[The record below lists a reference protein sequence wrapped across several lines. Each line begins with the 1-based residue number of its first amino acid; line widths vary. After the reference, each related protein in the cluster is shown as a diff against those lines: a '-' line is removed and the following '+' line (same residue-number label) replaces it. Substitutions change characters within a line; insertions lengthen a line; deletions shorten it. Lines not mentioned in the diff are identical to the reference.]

1 MPAIDPEWRPGDL
14 SGPAVVTRGL
24 TKRFGERVAVN
35 DVHLEVPTGLA
46 FGFLGPN
53 GAGKTT
59 MIRML
64 LGLTSISAGSA
75 SLLGHPIPRQ
85 RAMALARVGA
95 IVEEPSFHKHLS
107 GRENLEIVAAVRGPE
122 AYPRIAPGLERVGL
136 AARADEK
143 VGRYSLGMRQRL
155 GVARCLLADPKLL
168 ILDEPT
174 NGLDPHG
181 IQEFRAMV
189 RALVQ
194 DEGRT
199 VFLSSHLLDEVE
211 RVCDHV
217 AIVDHGRVILQGSI
231 EELTGRAGQRVIVG
245 VDALGLAIMTLEG
258 LPAVREVLQEDG
270 ALRVRL
276 DGRPDGV
283 SELNAAL
290 VHAGVAV
297 SRLEPT
303 RHSLEERFLE
313 ITSLQL
319 GVAA

>member
-1 MPAIDPEWRPGDL
+1 MPAMDQEWLPDHQ
-14 SGPAVVTRGL
+14 PAVVTRGL

-35 DVHLEVPTGLA
+35 DVHLEVPAGAA

-85 RAMALARVGA
+85 RATALARVGA

-122 AYPRIAPGLERVGL
+122 ACSRIAPALERVGL
-136 AARADEK
+136 AERADEK

-155 GVARCLLADPKLL
+155 GGARCLLADPKLL

-217 AIVDHGRVILQGSI
+217 AIVDHGRVIVQGSI
-231 EELTGRAGQRVIVG
+231 EELTGRAGQQVIVG
-245 VDALGLAIMTLEG
+245 VDALGLAIMTLGG
-258 LPAVREVLQEDG
+258 LPAVREVLHEDG

-290 VHAGVAV
+290 VRAGVAV

-313 ITSLQL
+313 ITSSRLE
-319 GVAA
+319 GAA

>member
-1 MPAIDPEWRPGDL
+1 M
-14 SGPAVVTRGL
+14 
-24 TKRFGERVAVN
+24 
-35 DVHLEVPTGLA
+35 
-46 FGFLGPN
+46 
-53 GAGKTT
+53 
-59 MIRML
+59 
-64 LGLTSISAGSA
+64 
-75 SLLGHPIPRQ
+75 
-85 RAMALARVGA
+85 
-95 IVEEPSFHKHLS
+95 
-107 GRENLEIVAAVRGPE
+107 AAVRGPE
-122 AYPRIAPGLERVGL
+122 AYPRIAPALERVGL
-136 AARADEK
+136 AERADEK

-189 RALVQ
+189 RAIVQ
-194 DEGRT
+194 HEGRT

-211 RVCDHV
+211 QVCDHV
-217 AIVDHGRVILQGSI
+217 AIVDHGRVIVQGSI
-231 EELTGRAGQRVIVG
+231 EELAGARGSRRCIVG
-245 VDALGLAIMTLEG
+245 VDAPGLAITTLEE
-258 LPAVREVLQEDG
+258 LPAVREVLHEDG

-313 ITSLQL
+313 ITSTCSWRWLHESHHRTPDGRRRIPEAAQEAQHRHL
-319 GVAA
+319 VAAARGGISCRLLRLRSVEPARLSAARRRRSTASGTVWS

>member
-1 MPAIDPEWRPGDL
+1 M
-14 SGPAVVTRGL
+14 VTRGL

-35 DVHLEVPTGLA
+35 DVHLEVPAGSA

-64 LGLTSISAGSA
+64 LGLTSISSGSA
-75 SLLGHPIPRQ
+75 SLLGQPIPRA
-85 RAMALARVGA
+85 RAKALSRVGA
-95 IVEEPSFHKHLS
+95 IVEEPSFRKHLS

-122 AYPRIAPGLERVGL
+122 AYPRIAPALERVGL
-136 AARADEK
+136 AERADDR
-143 VGRYSLGMRQRL
+143 VSRYSLGMRQRL

-181 IQEFRAMV
+181 IQEFRTMV

-217 AIVDHGRVILQGSI
+217 AIVDHGRVIVQGSI
-231 EELTGRAGQRVIVG
+231 EELTGRAGQQVIVG
-245 VDALGLAIMTLEG
+245 VDAPDLAIMTLEE
-258 LPAVREVLQEDG
+258 LPAVREVLPVDG
-270 ALRVRL
+270 VLKVRL
-276 DGRPDGV
+276 DGRPDAV
-283 SELNAAL
+283 SELAAAL
-290 VHAGVAV
+290 VYAGVAV

-313 ITSLQL
+313 ITSLQQE
-319 GVAA
+319 VAA